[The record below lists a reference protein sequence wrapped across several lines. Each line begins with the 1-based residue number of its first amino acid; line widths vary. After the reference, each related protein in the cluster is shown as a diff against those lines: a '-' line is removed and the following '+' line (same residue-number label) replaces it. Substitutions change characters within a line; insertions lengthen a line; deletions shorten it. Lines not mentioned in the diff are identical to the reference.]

1 MDFSFSMDFGFGFI
15 YSYHL
20 VLGTFPIPRVVT
32 GVLQVSAAWPP
43 LRDAGQLGPPVMGH
57 TQHQV
62 TVTCNRLTG
71 HLLLL
76 TEQVDVFSRKRDEFF
91 RDSLLPG
98 MYSTY
103 GC

>member
-15 YSYHL
+15 YSSHL

-76 TEQVDVFSRKRDEFF
+76 ITGGG
-91 RDSLLPG
+91 L
-98 MYSTY
+98 
-103 GC
+103 